1 MLIDPVLAFIKAYRL
16 RGSTECLKS
25 AATSKFD
32 DVLMC
37 KAKKSL
43 WDAREDVLSAAGL
56 AYQSRRGSERRTQA
70 SADLDDILTALDKLD
85 ETENGIPDI
94 FCEAADLVRIPPVV
108 VDDCT
113 ELVQRNGLSLGN
125 ITSKLEALSSDIA
138 ALSSKLTTLEPPSLP
153 RNVIRPHRDSTGDRQ
168 AASPPASNSRLDR
181 HENLMVFGLDESQSM
196 SDTMTSVQTMLQFVT
211 GRSTPVK
218 DLFRIGKLRKSGADG
233 DQAAPI
239 RPRPIVL
246 KLVSPWDRRLVLA
259 NRFKLKEYSTKGIF
273 VREDLSP
280 EVRQQQRDKYTAR
293 KSSLTVQ

>member
-16 RGSTECLKS
+16 LGSTECLKS
-25 AATSKFD
+25 VATSKFD

-43 WDAREDVLSAAGL
+43 WDAREDGLSAAGL
-56 AYQSRRGSERRTQA
+56 VYQSRRGSERRTQA
-70 SADLDDILTALDKLD
+70 SADLDDILTALHKLD

-108 VDDCT
+108 VDGCT

-138 ALSSKLTTLEPPSLP
+138 ALSSKLTTLEPLSLP

-168 AASPPASNSRLDR
+168 AAIPPASNSRFDR
-181 HENLMVFGLDESQSM
+181 HENLMIFGLDESQSM

-211 GRSTPVK
+211 GRSTPV
-218 DLFRIGKLRKSGADG
+218 LISLGSLVPMATKLPLLGLG
-233 DQAAPI
+233 
-239 RPRPIVL
+239 
-246 KLVSPWDRRLVLA
+246 
-259 NRFKLKEYSTKGIF
+259 
-273 VREDLSP
+273 
-280 EVRQQQRDKYTAR
+280 
-293 KSSLTVQ
+293 